1 MYQHYSKYVYS
12 EHSKSLRVLNTN
24 NDHATCLHRN
34 SSSTASQH
42 STKTQNQPEPET
54 NAALCVHPHSAR
66 SMINDWSERVTTSMP
81 AALTKVYT
89 SSHKKRNTSNVLEA
103 HASITSSK
111 ILPHPPSPSNPSS
124 PFSPFHSKFFKVCYH
139 STKRPRTEKKKRRR
153 EQVTTSHACYEF
165 C

>member
-1 MYQHYSKYVYS
+1 
-12 EHSKSLRVLNTN
+12 
-24 NDHATCLHRN
+24 
-34 SSSTASQH
+34 
-42 STKTQNQPEPET
+42 
-54 NAALCVHPHSAR
+54 
-66 SMINDWSERVTTSMP
+66 MP

-139 STKRPRTEKKKRRR
+139 STKRPRTEKKKEKRTSHNITCMLRVLLSYHTGVASAIMTSFNKPSSNVGSKFSTRRR
-153 EQVTTSHACYEF
+153 PTCLIIPKVHCMFFILALYLYWWGGLLAWTVRSKHTAYTHW
-165 C
+165 